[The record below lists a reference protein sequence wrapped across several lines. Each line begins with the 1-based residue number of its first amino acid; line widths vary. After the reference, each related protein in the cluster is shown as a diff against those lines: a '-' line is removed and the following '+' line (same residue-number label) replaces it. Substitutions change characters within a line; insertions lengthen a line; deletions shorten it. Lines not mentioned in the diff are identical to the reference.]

1 MKILGVDGCFAAF
14 YSGCTSARDD
24 GMHDFIS
31 PGIRSSIAFYSGC
44 TSARDDG
51 RRGFTKGSDGALRHT
66 GSVQAAW
73 SSTAEEDSATV
84 AWRDG

>member
-1 MKILGVDGCFAAF
+1 M
-14 YSGCTSARDD
+14 ST
-24 GMHDFIS
+24 
-31 PGIRSSIAFYSGC
+31 
-44 TSARDDG
+44 RDDG